1 MRLVIIDTQAGNLGS
16 VYAALKR
23 IGADALVSNK
33 KEDIE
38 SATALV
44 LPGVG
49 AFEHG
54 MNNLHSLDLIELI
67 KKKVC
72 VEKTP
77 IIGIC
82 LGMQLLANTS
92 TETNDGSELE
102 GLGLISGKVKRL
114 TGKSPDFLVP
124 NIGWYDVLKN
134 KDSILFPDSYSTK
147 AFYHVHSYFFDA
159 DDNNDVAAHINYA
172 DQSIAVALEKGNVFG
187 AQFHPEKSQ
196 DAGLDYL
203 KRFIDY
209 VKKKA

>member
-1 MRLVIIDTQAGNLGS
+1 MKLVIIDTQAGNLGS
-16 VYAALKR
+16 VYSAFKR
-23 IGADALVSNK
+23 IGSDPLVSNK

-38 SATALV
+38 AATALV

-54 MNNLHSLDLIELI
+54 MKNLHKLGLVELI
-67 KKKVC
+67 KKKAC

-82 LGMQLLANTS
+82 LGMQLLADTS

-102 GLGLISGKVKRL
+102 GLGLVSGKVKRL
-114 TGKSPDFLVP
+114 KGKLPDFLVP
-124 NIGWYDVLKN
+124 NIGWYDVVKS
-134 KDSILFPDSYSTK
+134 KESSLFPDSYSTK

-159 DDNNDVAAHINYA
+159 DDNGDVAACINYGG
-172 DQSIAVALEKGNVFG
+172 QNVVVALEKNNVFG

-203 KRFIDY
+203 KRFVDY
-209 VKKKA
+209 VKEKA